1 MTSHKSMNQIRP
13 AGNKVILPALN
24 HKSVYDL
31 PKANKVDAIF
41 KMPGAA
47 DSKRSRQVDRTVYEL
62 PKEMNNS

>member
-1 MTSHKSMNQIRP
+1 MNQIRP

-31 PKANKVDAIF
+31 PKANKIDPIF

-47 DSKRSRQVDRTVYEL
+47 DSKRSR
-62 PKEMNNS
+62 

>member
-31 PKANKVDAIF
+31 PKAKKVDPIF
-41 KMPGAA
+41 KMPGAG
-47 DSKRSRQVDRTVYEL
+47 SKRSRQVDRTVYEL
-62 PKEMNNS
+62 PK